1 MRVVL
6 KYLLVK
12 RWKRDMLKKIF
23 EDKKLLIANIL
34 FFVVTFAFDIGL
46 LITRNGYVFKT
57 IASVLFVICGLVN
70 FIVVYKHEK
79 NSKLYGWFMLTGLVF
94 ACAGDILLIE
104 SSLFIYGAIS
114 FAIGHVFFFVAYS
127 TLYKIN
133 WKDILISLGIF
144 AVALVVI
151 LAIPVFE
158 FDGMLPVVIIYALV
172 ISFMLGKAI
181 SNFAFCKE
189 NKIQNLII
197 MIGSILFFLSDLML
211 LFNVFSNIVDPY
223 RIFDIICLVLYY
235 PAEIL
240 LATSIYYSNRKIEQS
255 EEVKN

>member
-1 MRVVL
+1 MI
-6 KYLLVK
+6 
-12 RWKRDMLKKIF
+12 KKIF
-23 EDKKLLIANIL
+23 EDKKLLVINVL
-34 FFVVTFAFDIGL
+34 FL
-46 LITRNGYVFKT
+46 LITMAFDTCLLITYNRYVFKT
-57 IASVLFVICGLVN
+57 IASALFVICGLVN
-70 FIVVYKHEK
+70 FIVAYKQEK
-79 NSKLYGWFMLTGLVF
+79 NSKLFGWFMLTGLVF
-94 ACAGDILLIE
+94 ACVGDILLIE

-127 TLYKIN
+127 NLHKIN
-133 WKDILISLGIF
+133 WKDVLISLGIF

-158 FDGMLPVVIIYALV
+158 FGGMLPVVIIYALV

-197 MIGSILFFLSDLML
+197 MLGSILFFLSDLML
-211 LFNVFSNIVDPY
+211 LFNVFSNVVDPY
-223 RIFDIICLVLYY
+223 RIFDTICLILYY

-240 LATSIYYSNRKIEQS
+240 LATSIYYSNRKIEEFEKS
-255 EEVKN
+255 EN